1 MNATAAS
8 VPGGMDF
15 AAFFKSPLRF
25 DPANGSV
32 TAGKNRASSVEKE
45 LSLIHKNK
53 KRDDGPK
60 LVSFFIYL
68 QHVITL
74 PLATLEI
81 HHLLMCI

>member
-1 MNATAAS
+1 
-8 VPGGMDF
+8 
-15 AAFFKSPLRF
+15 
-25 DPANGSV
+25 
-32 TAGKNRASSVEKE
+32 